1 MDVDPQTSILEL
13 KGVGPRL
20 KDTLAKLG
28 IYRFVDMLLHL
39 PYRYQDRTRLTPI
52 GYAQAGHEYLIEGRI
67 ENVSIQFGKRRSLKV
82 LVRDDSGQAS
92 LRFFHFSKFQRNK
105 LENSSFIRAYGE
117 LRFFGRDLT
126 MAHPEYETFD
136 TPPPPPQGEL
146 TPIYPSTQGVG
157 QARLRSLATN
167 ICALAWPEV
176 AGTPFAKL
184 QFLHQPPA
192 GATFEQIAEVQEKI
206 ALDEM
211 TAYFLVMK
219 GRALKRQQERGIPL
233 PQSHGLGRKLLD
245 HLGFHLTQAQAR
257 VAAEVLKDLERPLPM
272 LRLVQGDVGSGK
284 TIIGAFAAI
293 RAAEHGAQ
301 TALMAP
307 TELLAEQHYL
317 NFDSWLKPLGL
328 KATLLTGQLP
338 TKEQRERL
346 ADVASGASAVVIGTH
361 ALFQE
366 TVVFNNLA
374 LAIIDEQ
381 HRFGVHQRM
390 ALQHKV
396 SDSTKQPHQLIMT
409 ATPIPRTLTMALYAD
424 MDVSVIDEL
433 PKGRQ
438 PITTHTVDAGRRPQV
453 VEQIA
458 KALGQG
464 QQAYWVCTLIEDSEE
479 IDAASATAMHR
490 ELSEALSEYRVAL
503 LHGRMKSDEKAALM
517 AAFKQGEIHLLV
529 ATTVVEVGVD
539 VPNATYMVIEDA
551 HRLGLAQL
559 HQLRG
564 RVGRGDQASQCFLL
578 FRQESLS
585 ETAKRRLQTMRES
598 QDGFYL
604 AEQDL
609 KIRGPGDLLG
619 TRQSGEQSFRIA
631 DLGVHAHLMPQ
642 VIRRGEA
649 LLQAEPGSKQAQE
662 MANLLLA
669 WAPPDSG
676 NLSA

>member
-1 MDVDPQTSILEL
+1 VDVDPQTSILEL

-52 GYAQAGHEYLIEGRI
+52 GHAQAGHEYLIEGRI

-105 LENSSFIRAYGE
+105 LENSRFIRAYGE

-396 SDSTKQPHQLIMT
+396 ADSTKQPHQLIMT

-642 VIRRGEA
+642 VIRRGSA